1 MKILVTGGRGM
12 IGRRVVPRLVRAGAE
27 VHATTATGD
36 PGTRDGVQ
44 WHRLDLLQADARA
57 ALVQQVRPDRL
68 VLLAWDTTPGAY
80 WTSPSNGDWL
90 LACEELAARA
100 LERGATRVVGAGSCA
115 EYSWAN
121 EAPLE
126 ELRTPLAPS
135 TPYGKAKDALRARLA
150 ALAGAAGAT
159 WAWGR
164 VFFVYGP
171 GEPRGRL
178 VPLVCEALLA
188 GREAKTSAGTQL
200 RDYVHVDDVAEG
212 FARLALGAQQ
222 GPFNLARGV
231 ATPVRDVVETLGRLA
246 GRPDLIR
253 LGAVP
258 MRADEPPCIV
268 ADPTRM
274 RRDLGLTPAYDLE
287 RGLAD
292 ALAYWRERT

>member
-1 MKILVTGGRGM
+1 MKILVTGGRGF
-12 IGRRVVPRLVRAGAE
+12 IGRRVVPRLARAGVE

-36 PGTRDGVQ
+36 PGTRDGVT
-44 WHRLDLLQADARA
+44 WHRLDLLAPDARA
-57 ALVQQVRPDRL
+57 ALIQQVRPDRL

-80 WTSPSNGDWL
+80 WTSPANADWL
-90 LACEELAARA
+90 VACEELAARA

-115 EYSWAN
+115 EYAWTN
-121 EAPLE
+121 DAPLE
-126 ELRTPLAPS
+126 ETTSPLAPS
-135 TPYGKAKDALRARLA
+135 TPYGRAKDALRARLA
-150 ALAGAAGAT
+150 ALSGAAGAT

-188 GREAKTSAGTQL
+188 GQEARTSEGTQL
-200 RDYVHVDDVAEG
+200 RDYVYVDDVAEG

-222 GPFNLARGV
+222 GPFNLASGR
-231 ATPVRDVVETLGRLA
+231 ATPVRDVVLTLGRLA
-246 GRPDLIR
+246 GRPELVR

-268 ADPTRM
+268 ADPARM
-274 RRDLGLTPAYDLE
+274 RRDLGLVPAYDLE
-287 RGLAD
+287 RGLAE
-292 ALAYWRERT
+292 ALASWRT